1 MKMKSF
7 ASITLCATLLAGVA
21 LPVYHADA
29 RGGGGSRSSFS
40 AVRTSSHSA
49 FSLGSSRS
57 GSGIS
62 KPFASSASPSPRSS
76 SIWGGSSVSDSGRQR
91 YKEITASTRS
101 QPARNTET
109 AAPSSPAPAYRPG
122 GYVPYQ
128 APSRPA
134 PTYSEPTPRYAQAP
148 APAPSTVVVHDHGGS
163 DSFLPGFIIGSM
175 MGHEN
180 AEAEERRRDREDRDR
195 YQTQQAQ
202 LPSQPVQ
209 SQGAPGASISNP
221 ANASN
226 GANVAPATPTVTAPA
241 AITPT
246 YTAST
251 QAPHKSHPFFWFIVF
266 VFGAGTVIVLVVAFR
281 RSKNSN
287 PTGFAGVTSHMV
299 DNAKESFSSRDEAQE
314 FMPDN
319 AVNPF
324 NVSMNSDTASTVSLN
339 DMVKMMSLS
348 GNFPD
353 LEKTTFTVSAYSI
366 ISLKSPV
373 ELVHSGLSLERIYL
387 DDGSLFIQTTLQNG
401 KVVSNSL
408 FSTIMNENL
417 NGDQVSEV
425 LQGGN
430 PNVPQIGTLKQV
442 FKSEKD
448 GSDII
453 FDRLTGGSDANA
465 SIEADEQITTSDGNV
480 IDRELT
486 FGMYSNT
493 QGRTEELM
501 MPSVSYTDDTGANY
515 VNSIGFNLP
524 DNSVTVI
531 K

>member
-1 MKMKSF
+1 MNMKSF
-7 ASITLCATLLAGVA
+7 ASIALCATLLAGVTA
-21 LPVYHADA
+21 PVYHADA
-29 RGGGGSRSSFS
+29 RGSGGSRSSFS
-40 AVRTSSHSA
+40 SVRTSSHSA

-62 KPFASSASPSPRSS
+62 KPFAPSASPSPRSS

-109 AAPSSPAPAYRPG
+109 AAAPSSPAPAYRPG

-148 APAPSTVVVHDHGGS
+148 APAPSTVIVHDHGSS

-202 LPSQPVQ
+202 VPSQSVQ
-209 SQGAPGASISNP
+209 SQGAPGASIPNP
-221 ANASN
+221 ANASPI
-226 GANVAPATPTVTAPA
+226 APTVNTSA
-241 AITPT
+241 AIAPT

-251 QAPHKSHPFFWFIVF
+251 QQAPHKSHTFFWFIVF
-266 VFGAGTVIVLVVAFR
+266 VFGAGTVVVLIFVFR
-281 RSKNSN
+281 RSKDSN
-287 PTGFAGVTSHMV
+287 PTGFAGVASHMV
-299 DNAKESFSSRDEAQE
+299 DNAKESFSSPNKAQE

-324 NVSMNSDTASTVSLN
+324 NVSMNSDTASTVTLN

-366 ISLKSPV
+366 ISLKSPI

-430 PNVPQIGTLKQV
+430 SNVPQIGALKQV